1 MLESLYNKV
10 TGLLSNTG
18 TLIAKKKN
26 NHYAYY
32 VKQGMSHQ
40 NVLQCR
46 RDEDRKDRN
55 MKDNTEE
62 EWEEVVQI
70 FRKKKK
76 KEKEERKFRKK
87 EAV

>member
-1 MLESLYNKV
+1 
-10 TGLLSNTG
+10 
-18 TLIAKKKN
+18 
-26 NHYAYY
+26 
-32 VKQGMSHQ
+32 MSQQ

-87 EAV
+87 EAVQVKGRTTEIKIKSFKENTDNSTYHNYK